1 MRSNLLW
8 SLLFSPS
15 ILLGTVLAF
24 HSTAIAIEP
33 AADKDA
39 TAEVTSEAV
48 SDSFEPASNGSDS
61 TETLQQLEQY
71 TTEHGNSLDQVTS
84 VTQFSDVQ
92 PTDWAYQALQSL
104 VERYGC
110 IVGYPDGTY
119 RGQSAMTRYEF
130 AAGLNACL
138 DRISELIAAST
149 ADLATREDLATLQ
162 RLQEEFAAELATLR
176 GRVDNLEAR
185 VSELEENQFST
196 TTQLVGVT
204 QILVGVPIEQD
215 DDLNDQAAGGYRV
228 RLNFDTSFT
237 GEDRLRARLQATDIP
252 EFEGLQLGYQAGGN
266 NGNNLVLDDLTYQFS
281 LGDRVEILL
290 GANGL
295 DIDDPTDVI
304 SPLGRSSDSGALA
317 EFADP
322 RQYEQAFPGSGF
334 GGGGSIAI
342 INEDDLTLSL
352 DLGYVADDATDPT
365 DGNGLFNGAY
375 ATSTQLT
382 LLSDFVDAGL
392 FYSNSYTGDASD
404 FNQEVYDLSGP
415 AVANTYGAQVNF
427 KLLEF
432 VELGGG
438 IAFSNIR
445 GIGAEPDFEVW
456 SYQGTLAFPDLGG
469 EGNLLGILAG
479 VPPYTRDLN
488 GQTRD
493 TTFLGEVFYRFNLSD
508 NIAITPSVI
517 LLTDPQN
524 DNSNDAS
531 VIGSLRTTFR
541 F

>member
-1 MRSNLLW
+1 MISKILW
-8 SLLFSPS
+8 NSIVGSPVA
-15 ILLGTVLAF
+15 L
-24 HSTAIAIEP
+24 AIALISAMIGQTAATASP
-33 AADKDA
+33 AAS
-39 TAEVTSEAV
+39 EPNSTSP
-48 SDSFEPASNGSDS
+48 DS
-61 TETLQQLEQY
+61 LIQQVEQY
-71 TTEHGNSLDQVTS
+71 SSGNDSAIGQVTS

-149 ADLATREDLATLQ
+149 ADLATQEDLATLQ

-176 GRVDNLEAR
+176 GRVDSLEAR
-185 VSELEENQFST
+185 VGELEENQFST
-196 TTQLVGVT
+196 TTKLTGAT
-204 QILVGVPIEQD
+204 QFLVGVPIEED
-215 DDLNDQAAGGYRV
+215 DAFSDQAAGGYRV

-252 EFEGLQLGYQAGGN
+252 EFEGDQLGYQADSGDTGN
-266 NGNNLVLDDLTYQFS
+266 DIILDDLIYSFPVA
-281 LGDRVEILL
+281 DIAEIVI
-290 GANGL
+290 GANGI
-295 DIDDPTDVI
+295 DIDNDFSSTI
-304 SPLGRSSDSGALA
+304 SPLDSSDSGALS

-334 GGGGSIAI
+334 GAGASVAFIE
-342 INEDDLTLSL
+342 NEDLTLSL
-352 DLGYVADDATDPT
+352 DFGYVADDGTDAT

-375 ATSTQLT
+375 ATQTQLT
-382 LLSDFVDAGL
+382 LVSDFVDIGVM
-392 FYSNSYTGDASD
+392 YSNSYTKDAAD

-415 AVANTYGAQVNF
+415 AVGNTYGAQVNF
-427 KLLEF
+427 KFLEF

-438 IAFSNIR
+438 IAFSDIQ
-445 GIGAEPDFEVW
+445 GLDGGEEFDVW
-456 SYQGTLAFPDLGG
+456 SYQGTLALRDVGG

-479 VPPYTRDLN
+479 VPSYTRDLE
-488 GQTRD
+488 GQSRD
-493 TTFLGEVFYRFNLSD
+493 TTFLSEVFYRFNIND
-508 NIAITPSVI
+508 NLALTPSVI

-524 DNSNDAS
+524 DNSNDAT
-531 VIGSLRTTFR
+531 VIGSMRATFR